1 MPESDCIMP
10 LGLGLLH
17 RNYLRAQYMD
27 SCQKPAQPG
36 FSTPSLA
43 DDLYRLIELIGKTC
57 ASPATHPVL
66 LINCNTPGLR
76 PRDPEIRAQTSTWR
90 RKNASPRPL
99 SLQAVR
105 SIPSLTSGATASSHP
120 GQLPAVRP
128 ARGRSP
134 AIRRPRLECPGRE
147 NWAAGSAVAGG
158 KCEADDAAPIG
169 QARPRSA
176 APGSRQQHQHLVP
189 SAAQAPRRAWAAGT
203 ARTARLLPP
212 DSARARPRAPA
223 RGTRRQSAP
232 PPPGRRRRRRCASLW
247 RDSSFV
253 ERGRI
258 LA

>member
-1 MPESDCIMP
+1 MECLELQNLTPERPVRTGDSK
-10 LGLGLLH
+10 
-17 RNYLRAQYMD
+17 NQAQR
-27 SCQKPAQPG
+27 
-36 FSTPSLA
+36 STS
-43 DDLYRLIELIGKTC
+43 
-57 ASPATHPVL
+57 
-66 LINCNTPGLR
+66 
-76 PRDPEIRAQTSTWR
+76 R
-90 RKNASPRPL
+90 RKNAPQRPMASQAARRR
-99 SLQAVR
+99 SL
-105 SIPSLTSGATASSHP
+105 LTRGAAASAHP

-128 ARGRSP
+128 ARARSP
-134 AIRRPRLECPGRE
+134 GNRLPRLEGPGRE
-147 NWAAGSAVAGG
+147 TRAAGSAVAGG
-158 KCEADDAAPIG
+158 KCGADISAPIG

-212 DSARARPRAPA
+212 DSARARPRAPV

-253 ERGRI
+253 ERGWI